1 MATTSSCS
9 ATSSRCDSLLRR
21 FSEQLQCV
29 ICAEL
34 PRNAHICPH
43 CSALFCH
50 DCVWQWLTR
59 AQDEDTEEQDI
70 ESCPHCRKQL
80 RPGRLVKL
88 QWFAERLEPLRGALD
103 QVTSNGN
110 VAANDS
116 LNLPQDAEPKPQ
128 FTVGQFTLR
137 NFRPQQMP
145 TRIFSQKVVDDLGS
159 IWRLEVFPRG
169 EWISAYLTLNKGL
182 EGRYEYIIETLNTEF
197 PRQRFRFEST
207 FKQRS
212 SLGVAE
218 LVDTRAIPA
227 GDVAPMNINFRY
239 FVRPVS
245 FEEKSKLQ
253 QKLLDKLD
261 KQDERLKGHPNTF
274 YYRIETFSDFNKA
287 TDRQQE
293 EYEDDLDNT
302 WRMEVN
308 TGNSPRFL
316 EFKVQLLCGVA
327 GLYEIRLQ
335 LTNEV
340 AECNKK
346 LSFQHMFA
354 PNGAAAIFNMQ
365 IRWGQLEEYGFT
377 HFDADY
383 LEVIAT
389 VCSVH
394 LNHQE
399 LQEQLFSNESD
410 EEDDYPSYG
419 STGGGSSG
427 GASEEGEQY
436 YY

>member
-1 MATTSSCS
+1 MTTGS
-9 ATSSRCDSLLRR
+9 ASGRCESLLRR

-59 AQDEDTEEQDI
+59 PADEDTVEEQDI

-80 RPGRLVKL
+80 RPGQLVRL
-88 QWFAERLEPLRGALD
+88 QWFGQRVEPLRGALER
-103 QVTSNGN
+103 VVNGG
-110 VAANDS
+110 ADDM
-116 LNLPQDAEPKPQ
+116 NLPQDADPKPE
-128 FTVGQFTLR
+128 FTLGQFTLR

-182 EGRYEYIIETLNTEF
+182 DGRYEYIIETLNNF
-197 PRQRFRFEST
+197 PKRLRLESS

-212 SLGVAE
+212 SFGSAE
-218 LVDTRAIPA
+218 FIDTRSIP
-227 GDVAPMNINFRY
+227 GDAAPININFRY

-245 FEEKSKLQ
+245 FEEKCKLQ

-261 KQDERLKGHPNTF
+261 KQDERLKGYPNTF
-274 YYRIETFSDFNKA
+274 YYRIENFSDFNKC

-293 EYEDDLDNT
+293 TYEDDLDNT
-302 WRMEVN
+302 WRMELN
-308 TGNSPRFL
+308 TGNSPRFV
-316 EFKVQLLCGVA
+316 EFKTQLLCGVA
-327 GLYEIRLQ
+327 GLYEVQLQ

-340 AECNKK
+340 PECSKK
-346 LSFQHMFA
+346 LSFQHTFT
-354 PNGAAAIFNMQ
+354 PGGTAIFNMQ
-365 IRWGQLEEYGFT
+365 IRWGQLDEYGFT
-377 HFDADY
+377 HFDADF

-389 VCSVH
+389 VCPIH
-394 LNHQE
+394 LNHQD
-399 LQEQLFSNESD
+399 LQEQLFL
-410 EEDDYPSYG
+410 
-419 STGGGSSG
+419 
-427 GASEEGEQY
+427 
-436 YY
+436 

>member
-1 MATTSSCS
+1 MATASG
-9 ATSSRCDSLLRR
+9 RCDSLLQR
-21 FSEQLQCV
+21 FSDQLQCV

-59 AQDEDTEEQDI
+59 AADEDTEDV

-88 QWFAERLEPLRGALD
+88 QWFGARVEPLREALERAVNGDD
-103 QVTSNGN
+103 Q
-110 VAANDS
+110 AAGSD
-116 LNLPQDAEPKPQ
+116 LNLPQDVEPKPQ
-128 FTVGQFTLR
+128 FTVGTFTLR

-182 EGRYEYIIETLNTEF
+182 EGRYEYIIETLNNF
-197 PRQRFRFEST
+197 PKRLRFESN

-212 SLGVAE
+212 SFGAAE
-218 LVDTRAIPA
+218 FIDTRPIP
-227 GDVAPMNINFRY
+227 GDAAPMNINFRY

-245 FEEKSKLQ
+245 FEEKCKLQ

-261 KQDERLKGHPNTF
+261 KQDELLKGNPNTF
-274 YYRIETFSDFNKA
+274 YYRVENFSDFNKA

-293 EYEDDLDNT
+293 SYEDDLLNN
-302 WRMEVN
+302 WRLELN
-308 TGNSPRFL
+308 TGHSPRFL
-316 EFKVQLLCGVA
+316 EMKVQLMYGVP
-327 GLYEIRLQ
+327 GLYEVRLQ

-340 AECNKK
+340 PECNKK
-346 LSFQHMFA
+346 LSFQHTFEPGWTA
-354 PNGAAAIFNMQ
+354 VFNMQ
-365 IRWGQLEEYGFT
+365 IRWGQLDEYGFT
-377 HFDADY
+377 HFDADF

-389 VCSVH
+389 VCPVH

-399 LQEQLFSNESD
+399 LQELLFSSDDDEGSYESNVIS
-410 EEDDYPSYG
+410 EI
-419 STGGGSSG
+419 
-427 GASEEGEQY
+427 ASEEGEQY